1 MDKVVLGQYIPGDSL
16 IHRLDPRAKLISAVW
31 FILLIFMASHWWT
44 IALLAA
50 TVLIAAKLSNIPIRY
65 YIDGLKPLM
74 VLILITV
81 LFQLVFS
88 QGDTVLFEIGWL
100 RITQEGIYSAILIIL
115 RFVMI
120 VLMSTIL
127 TLTTTPLEIADGI
140 EALLNPL
147 KKLKVPVQEIALILS
162 IALRFVPTLMQ
173 ETEKIM
179 NAQRARGVDFSAGSL
194 IERMKKVVPLLIPLF
209 ISSIDRADQLAVAM
223 TARGYRGGDSRTKL
237 RQLIWKKLDTFVTL
251 YFIGL
256 TLLLFMGR
264 FILV

>member
-1 MDKVVLGQYIPGDSL
+1 MDKLVLGQYIPGDSL
-16 IHRLDPRAKLISAVW
+16 IHRLDPRTKLISAVW
-31 FILLIFMASHWWT
+31 FILLIFIVSQWWT
-44 IALLAA
+44 MAILVA
-50 TVLIAAKLSNIPIRY
+50 TVLIAARLSQIPIRY
-65 YIDGLKPLM
+65 YIDGLKPL
-74 VLILITV
+74 VLLILITV
-81 LFQLVFS
+81 IFQLLFS
-88 QGDTVLFEIGWL
+88 QGDTILFEIGWL
-100 RITQEGIYSAILIIL
+100 RITLEGILNAILIIL
-115 RFVMI
+115 RFIMI
-120 VLMSTIL
+120 VFMSTIL

-147 KKLKVPVQEIALILS
+147 KKIKVPVQEIALILS

-209 ISSIDRADQLAVAM
+209 ISSIDRADQLAIAM

-237 RQLIWKKLDTFVTL
+237 RQLMWSKRDTLVTI

-256 TLLLFMGR
+256 TLVLIAGR
-264 FILV
+264 FI